1 MGFVAACGLTL
12 VAVSGGY
19 SPVAVCRLQQ
29 LWHTGLVIPRYVE
42 SSQTRDQTCVSCI
55 AGATEPPGKPL
66 DFNFCF
72 LPFIF
77 SEMETESAC

>member
-1 MGFVAACGLTL
+1 MGFVAACGLSL

-42 SSQTRDQTCVSCI
+42 SSQTRDQTCVSCLGRQI
-55 AGATEPPGKPL
+55 LNHWTMKDVQNIL
-66 DFNFCF
+66 LNY
-72 LPFIF
+72 
-77 SEMETESAC
+77 TN